1 MGVFDEEVALAKELI
16 EENGQ
21 AIIIRRTGQAAAP
34 DVDQP
39 WKLGAPTDTD
49 APTLGVFLD
58 YNRKEIDGEV
68 IKQGDQK
75 VLVPAQGLTIVPA
88 VDDVLLRGA
97 EIWSIINVNELNPN
111 GQRIL
116 YTLQVRQ

>member
-1 MGVFDEEVALAKELI
+1 MGTFDEEIALAKELI

-21 AIIIRRTGQAAAP
+21 AITIRRTSQATAP
-34 DVDQP
+34 DADVP
-39 WKLGAPTDTD
+39 WKQGAATDTD
-49 APTLGVFLD
+49 SPALGVFLD

-75 VLVPAQGLTIVPA
+75 VLVPAQDLAIVPQ
-88 VDDVLLRGA
+88 VDDVLLRGS